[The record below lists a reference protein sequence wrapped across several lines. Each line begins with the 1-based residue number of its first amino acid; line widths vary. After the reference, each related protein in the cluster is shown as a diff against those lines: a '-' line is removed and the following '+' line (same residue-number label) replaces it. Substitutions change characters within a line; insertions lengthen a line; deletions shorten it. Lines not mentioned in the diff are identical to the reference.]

1 MDGYT
6 LHAMAL
12 SPSSRSFGFWFF
24 DFAIFFIFKQSGGVV
39 FYLGA
44 LQLGDLLP
52 G

>member
-1 MDGYT
+1 MGIHCT
-6 LHAMAL
+6 QWHCPPLPAL
-12 SPSSRSFGFWFF
+12 LVFGFFGFWFF
-24 DFAIFFIFKQSGGVV
+24 DFAKQSGGVV